1 MLEVLKNLGVPKEVQ
16 IVRKWVET
24 DIIGS
29 AVCPP
34 MVQLA
39 RQYPASDGGV
49 DWSGMAKHVEITSH
63 IAMDP
68 ESPKLVDI
76 VASQYYKF
84 MGKSA
89 DGNGPLTRMFI
100 LPDFANNPRFDRF
113 ARDMVNATR
122 DRFRTNDG
130 NKLARRIMIQL
141 GATQGIGKNQVL
153 QTINDRLGMEGA
165 IAVIIQEGFNP
176 AYFYG
181 QALSNR
187 DVSDMPTTRGT
198 TQRQKMLSRAPYYM
212 LQMVNTLASEPF
224 RQRLNRERLHRRN
237 TRLALSTD
245 LQELEER
252 MRRYRGK

>member
-1 MLEVLKNLGVPKEVQ
+1 MLEVLSNLMVPHEVVV
-16 IVRKWVET
+16 VRKWVET

-39 RQYPASDGGV
+39 RQYPTADGGV
-49 DWSGMAKHVEITSH
+49 DWSGMSKHVEISSH
-63 IAMDP
+63 IKENP
-68 ESPKLVDI
+68 ESPRLVDT
-76 VASQYYKF
+76 VASQYFRF
-84 MGKSA
+84 MAKSA
-89 DGNGPLTRMFI
+89 EGNGPLTRMFI

-122 DRFRTNDG
+122 DKFRTNDG
-130 NKLARRIMIQL
+130 NKLARKIMIQL
-141 GATQGIGKNQVL
+141 GATQGVRKNQVL
-153 QTINDRLGMEGA
+153 QTMTERLGMEGA

-181 QALSNR
+181 QALSER

-198 TQRQKMLSRAPYYM
+198 TQRQKMLSRAPYYI

-224 RQRLNRERLHRRN
+224 KQRLNRERLHRRN
-237 TRLALSTD
+237 TKLALSTD
-245 LQELEER
+245 LQELEQR
-252 MRRYRGK
+252 MRKYRGK

>member
-1 MLEVLKNLGVPKEVQ
+1 MLEVIKNLGVPHEVQ
-16 IVRKWVET
+16 VVRRWVES

-39 RQYPASDGGV
+39 RQYPTADGGV
-49 DWSGMAKHVEITSH
+49 DWNGMSKHIEISSH
-63 IAMDP
+63 IKENS
-68 ESPKLVDI
+68 ESPKLVET
-76 VASQYYKF
+76 VASLYYKF
-84 MGKSA
+84 MAKSA

-100 LPDFANNPRFDRF
+100 LPDFASNPRFDRF

-122 DRFRTNDG
+122 DKFRTNDG
-130 NKLARRIMIQL
+130 NKLARKIMVQL

-181 QALSNR
+181 KALSDR
-187 DVSDMPTTRGT
+187 DVSDMPTTRGNP
-198 TQRQKMLSRAPYYM
+198 QRQKMLSRAPYYM

-224 RQRLNRERLHRRN
+224 KQRLNRERLHRRN
-237 TRLALSTD
+237 TRLALSAD
-245 LQELEER
+245 LQELEHR
-252 MRRYRGK
+252 MRKYRGE